1 MTAVALDA
9 MGGDDAPNVTC
20 EGAAIV
26 AAEGVEILLVGD
38 EQALQREFAERGG
51 PPSGLRI
58 VHAPDTIGMD
68 SHAAFEVRKRRQS
81 SIYVAMETV
90 KRGEA
95 QALVTAG
102 NTGAAVATALVVLG
116 RIKGVERPAIGA
128 LLPTPSGR
136 ILLLDAGAN
145 AQARPSHLVQFA
157 RLGEAYMRRV
167 LDVPAPRVGLLSIG
181 EEDSKGD
188 SLVREANAML
198 QDADID
204 FIGNVEGGDIV
215 RLTADVVVTDG
226 FTGNVALKLVESLLS
241 ELFGEMRR
249 LAGRSVRAKVGGALL
264 LPILRELSDQLDYR
278 RYGAAPLLG
287 VEGAVFVGHG
297 RSDAETIANALRTAA
312 TAVDHG
318 MLDALKTA
326 VGAGAQDGAAERAGG
341 AD

>member
-9 MGGDDAPNVTC
+9 MGGDDAPQATC

-58 VHAPDTIGMD
+58 VHAPDSIGMD
-68 SHAAFEVRKRRQS
+68 SHAAFEVRKRRKS

-95 QALVTAG
+95 QALVTMG
-102 NTGAAVATALVVLG
+102 NTGAALATALVVLG
-116 RIKGVERPAIGA
+116 RIKGVERPAIA
-128 LLPTPSGR
+128 TLLPTPSGR

-145 AQARPSHLVQFA
+145 AEARPSHLVQFA

-188 SLVREANAML
+188 SLVREANVML
-198 QDADID
+198 QDAGID

-215 RLTADVVVTDG
+215 RHTADVVVTDG
-226 FTGNVALKLVESLLS
+226 FTGNVALKLVESLLT

-249 LAGRSVRAKVGGALL
+249 LAGGSVRAKVGGALL
-264 LPILRELSDQLDYR
+264 LPILRGLSDQLDYR

-312 TAVDHG
+312 AAVDHG

-326 VGAGAQDGAAERAGG
+326 VAAGAQDGATERAEGV
-341 AD
+341 D